1 MPTADIHTRSRTR
14 TAAIVVLLLALPLAA
29 CGRGGGAPAGPPI
42 VNPGSAAW
50 YASSSP
56 LAVEYL
62 RTLPNDQLGKELG
75 GIQLSD
81 GKRWLQGFVYL
92 GRVSVDHPGMTVVSV
107 QLPPEKPVT
116 FVWIEPDG
124 EAWPLPACEPVE
136 KGVRARTLSGQ
147 VYTWKALRPGAG
159 IVSLE
164 CPPPFWPA
172 PGPAR
177 AREPK
182 P

>member
-1 MPTADIHTRSRTR
+1 MRTPNDPIFSRAR
-14 TAAIVVLLLALPLAA
+14 FAWAATLCLLLIA
-29 CGRGGGAPAGPPI
+29 CGGGRGAPTGPPI
-42 VNPGSAAW
+42 TNPGSAAW
-50 YASSSP
+50 YTSSSP

-62 RTLPNDQLGKELG
+62 RTLPNDLLGKELG
-75 GIQLSD
+75 GILLSD

-124 EAWPLPACEPVE
+124 EAWPLPACEPIE

-177 AREPK
+177 AVAPES
-182 P
+182 